1 MRAESGFAG
10 ISQKRTEIGT
20 PGAISTPR
28 QLAFTPAH
36 HTARG
41 GRCERCGN
49 ILFPGIGGPS
59 LGSDSQQT
67 TNLRSVLHSAH
78 NAHRERLC
86 GRGLGLQG
94 LVRSGQRSKNPEQS
108 QDPKNSLSPPPT
120 RQLAVGVVSAVEIFC
135 FRGLVDRVWAR
146 TVSKPQTSDPFSTAP
161 TTRTAS
167 VYADGVWVCRDWS
180 ETDRDRKPRTH
191 LKIPKTR
198 FHPRPPDSS
207 RWAL

>member
-1 MRAESGFAG
+1 MRLFMPCSLGPSILEFLRGLVDRTWARTDIKPPIHSPQRPRRAPRAFMRAESGFAG

-86 GRGLGLQG
+86 GRSLGLQG
-94 LVRSGQRSKNPEQS
+94 LVRNGQRSETPDPS

-135 FRGLVDRVWAR
+135 FRGLL
-146 TVSKPQTSDPFSTAP
+146 PQ
-161 TTRTAS
+161 
-167 VYADGVWVCRDWS
+167 V
-180 ETDRDRKPRTH
+180 
-191 LKIPKTR
+191 
-198 FHPRPPDSS
+198 
-207 RWAL
+207 